1 MKISLELSEMQAA
14 ELSALL
20 LRLRDQ
26 GEKLAD
32 EVVQISRTLTNATVV
47 IQTIRDNNLP
57 CRITTDQ
64 EESFTL
70 RSEESL
76 W

>member
-1 MKISLELSEMQAA
+1 MKISLELSEKQAI

-20 LRLRDQ
+20 LRLKDQ
-26 GEKLAD
+26 GETLPE
-32 EVVQISRTLTNATVV
+32 EVAQISHTLTNAVVV

-64 EESFTL
+64 EESFSL

>member
-1 MKISLELSEMQAA
+1 MKISLELSEKQAA
-14 ELSALL
+14 ELSTLL
-20 LRLRDQ
+20 LRLKDQ
-26 GEKLAD
+26 GEELPE
-32 EVVQISRTLTNATVV
+32 EVAQISRTLTNAVVV
-47 IQTIRDNNLP
+47 IQTIRDDNLP

-70 RSEESL
+70 RSDESL